1 MGVEI
6 KSEHIDIGG
15 SNVVLASVRGGKAVI
30 GTCSAGYGAKRGD
43 TSAQTRLFY
52 IGNDPVAEILCPNHG
67 SKSSDKLIS
76 LCTGYSAM
84 DDEIHD
90 TLTESFTRLNK
101 GDSLAAGLHDVLA
114 LLPDGVYTIYYS
126 DYYPT
131 DGAGTFFWGAYNLA
145 HEIHGTAEHNRTI
158 GRSKTFRPCF
168 LIPGTPLDTYDSKL
182 LPMTNEA
189 AKSRICQ
196 GIVYHLSGL
205 HSVLLKGHHGAVSCV
220 DAKIPYKCAV
230 IEKINEPYTDEPV
243 KPVTAPAPAEAPA
256 PDDDTEAPT
265 ENAAAE
271 EAAPEAEAA
280 PAEQPKPAPETPKQE
295 GITGFRSASVK
306 IPLELFPREMLKILL
321 ETRFEYKPEQY
332 RALTRKLDWFGKN
345 PTATR

>member
-15 SNVVLASVRGGKAVI
+15 SNVVLVSVRGGKAVI

-145 HEIHGTAEHNRTI
+145 HEIHGTAEHNHTI

-189 AKSRICQ
+189 AKSRVCQ

-205 HSVLLKGHHGAVSCV
+205 HSVLLKGHHGKGRVQRLA
-220 DAKIPYKCAV
+220 
-230 IEKINEPYTDEPV
+230 
-243 KPVTAPAPAEAPA
+243 
-256 PDDDTEAPT
+256 
-265 ENAAAE
+265 
-271 EAAPEAEAA
+271 
-280 PAEQPKPAPETPKQE
+280 
-295 GITGFRSASVK
+295 G
-306 IPLELFPREMLKILL
+306 
-321 ETRFEYKPEQY
+321 
-332 RALTRKLDWFGKN
+332 ALRQG
-345 PTATR
+345 